1 MANFSRTD
9 LDFILQQILI
19 FEGDTEAQLGGTFD
33 SLPGLVGSPLLSN
46 GFRYVNGS
54 YNNLIPGQTLFGSA
68 DQVFPRLLTPE
79 FRPADEVPAGF
90 GMPSQ
95 PEGSATSYSQ
105 TKGFVFDTQPRTIS
119 NLIVDQT
126 AANPAAVAAANQTSG
141 STLVDGT
148 RMDGTPFQ
156 TYFIPNV
163 TPNLGADAPFN
174 SWFTLFGQFFD
185 HGLDLV
191 NKGQSGTVFVPLQ
204 EDDPLYNP
212 NPGAPN
218 FMTLTR
224 ASNLPGPDGVV
235 GDDPSTPSI
244 DESADDIH
252 EHRNQTTPF
261 IDQNQTYTSHPS
273 HQVFLREYE
282 LDLNG
287 KPVATGRLLESSD
300 TGDGLPTW
308 ADIKAQAHEMLG
320 INLTDADLTN
330 LPLLRTDSYGKFIP
344 GPNGFAQLIIGVG
357 ADQVANTPDDDV
369 VEGDPAANGGLGVEV
384 PGSVI
389 RTGHAFLDDIAHNAA
404 QLKSNGTMKIADAD
418 DVIST
423 GPIASGEYDD
433 ELLDAHFITGDGR
446 GNENIGLTTVHTIF
460 HAEHNR
466 TIQHIKDFV
475 TSSGDSA
482 FQAEWHLPDGSWN
495 GERLFQAARFATEMQ
510 YQHLVFEEFAR
521 KVQPNVDAFAAYN
534 SSIDPAIMAE
544 FAHVV
549 YRFGHS
555 MLTETVARTNAD
567 GTPNDIGLIQAF
579 LNPVEFGEGYANHID
594 AASAVVRG
602 MTNQVGNEIDEFMTE
617 ALRNNL
623 VGLPLDLAAVNIT
636 RGRDAG
642 IPSLNDARRMFYE
655 DTGHNSAL
663 LPYESWN
670 DFGQAIRHPESLVNF
685 IAAYGTHSSITN
697 ATTMADK
704 RAAAELIV
712 NGGDGAPED
721 RIDFLNS
728 TGAYANL
735 ISGEVITGLDD
746 VDFWIGGLAEEQM
759 PFGGLLGS
767 TFNFVFETQ
776 MEKLQ
781 DADRFYYLERT
792 AGLNFL
798 TELEQSSFAELIMR
812 NLPDVKHLP
821 MNVFS
826 TPTYTFEAGNVGGSG
841 AIQDDPAT
849 PYDESQL
856 LVRDNTLGANT
867 IRYNGQG
874 HVVMGG
880 TPGDDRLRSDSGVD
894 TLWGDEGNDRL
905 EGGADNDFLN
915 GGTGDDIITDASG
928 DDTIKGGDGNDVI
941 NGGPGLNVLFG
952 GAGNDFVVTGN
963 DASEVFAGAGNDFLF
978 GNTPNATMMGGEG
991 DDWLEN
997 GAAAAMPGDNAD
1009 PFGRDPVRGN
1019 DVFIGA
1025 GSLDVFNGEGG
1036 DDIMNGMSGADRSDG
1051 GSGFDWAVTDG
1062 DNTPANIDLLLNVI
1076 PGPFIPTADRF
1087 NFVEAASGWNL
1098 NDTILG
1104 DDNTFVE
1111 LELVDP
1117 ITGQNNA
1124 LNNVNNPASGGHSA
1138 ADRIAQITGLSTI
1151 LGGALSFNAGNI
1163 LLGGG
1168 GSDLIQ
1174 GRAGDDIIDGDAWVN
1189 LRISVRDVNNPNLEI
1204 DSYENMTGS
1213 LRSKMQNGVYN
1224 PGQLKIVREIKYT
1237 ADGADTAV
1245 FQDVLANYILS
1256 FSSNGTVF
1264 VDHVNPPQGG
1274 GGVRDD
1280 GSDTVRNVERLQFAD
1295 RIAFIGTP
1303 GDNNIVGTA
1312 ADDSLYGAAGN
1323 DTLNGVNGIDTLIG
1337 GNGNDTYVLDT
1348 TTDIITETASGGS
1361 SDTVQSS
1368 VTYTLGNNVE
1378 NLTLTGSNPING
1390 TGNAVNNIL
1399 LGNSANNTLNGLG
1412 GNDTLNGLGGV
1423 DILVGGL
1430 GNDTYVV
1437 DTNTVTITENSGG
1450 GTDTV
1455 QTSIALTL
1463 ATNVENLTLVG
1474 SDAIS
1479 GTGNTLNNILT
1490 GNSNDNTL
1498 SGLGGNDILIGG
1510 DGVDDL
1516 LGGAGNDT
1524 YVIDAN
1530 DTITEL
1536 AAEGTDTV
1544 QTTFTYTLAANF
1556 EKLTL
1561 TGMDAINGTG
1571 NSVIN
1576 TIVGNDGDNIL
1587 DGLAGGDSLDGGKG
1601 NDTLIGGAG
1610 ADSLTGGLGADKF
1623 TYALTGHSTS
1633 AARDNIVD
1641 FISGTDIIDLQQ
1653 IDANFAIGGNQTF
1666 TFIGDA
1672 LFTGAGQVR
1681 YDFVTGLLEANVNA
1695 NLAADFQ
1702 VQLTAA
1708 PALSESD
1715 LIL

>member
-1 MANFSRTD
+1 
-9 LDFILQQILI
+9 
-19 FEGDTEAQLGGTFD
+19 
-33 SLPGLVGSPLLSN
+33 
-46 GFRYVNGS
+46 
-54 YNNLIPGQTLFGSA
+54 
-68 DQVFPRLLTPE
+68 
-79 FRPADEVPAGF
+79 
-90 GMPSQ
+90 
-95 PEGSATSYSQ
+95 
-105 TKGFVFDTQPRTIS
+105 
-119 NLIVDQT
+119 
-126 AANPAAVAAANQTSG
+126 
-141 STLVDGT
+141 
-148 RMDGTPFQ
+148 
-156 TYFIPNV
+156 
-163 TPNLGADAPFN
+163 
-174 SWFTLFGQFFD
+174 
-185 HGLDLV
+185 
-191 NKGQSGTVFVPLQ
+191 
-204 EDDPLYNP
+204 
-212 NPGAPN
+212 
-218 FMTLTR
+218 
-224 ASNLPGPDGVV
+224 
-235 GDDPSTPSI
+235 
-244 DESADDIH
+244 
-252 EHRNQTTPF
+252 
-261 IDQNQTYTSHPS
+261 
-273 HQVFLREYE
+273 
-282 LDLNG
+282 
-287 KPVATGRLLESSD
+287 
-300 TGDGLPTW
+300 
-308 ADIKAQAHEMLG
+308 
-320 INLTDADLTN
+320 
-330 LPLLRTDSYGKFIP
+330 
-344 GPNGFAQLIIGVG
+344 
-357 ADQVANTPDDDV
+357 
-369 VEGDPAANGGLGVEV
+369 
-384 PGSVI
+384 
-389 RTGHAFLDDIAHNAA
+389 
-404 QLKSNGTMKIADAD
+404 
-418 DVIST
+418 
-423 GPIASGEYDD
+423 
-433 ELLDAHFITGDGR
+433 
-446 GNENIGLTTVHTIF
+446 
-460 HAEHNR
+460 
-466 TIQHIKDFV
+466 
-475 TSSGDSA
+475 
-482 FQAEWHLPDGSWN
+482 
-495 GERLFQAARFATEMQ
+495 
-510 YQHLVFEEFAR
+510 
-521 KVQPNVDAFAAYN
+521 
-534 SSIDPAIMAE
+534 
-544 FAHVV
+544 
-549 YRFGHS
+549 
-555 MLTETVARTNAD
+555 
-567 GTPNDIGLIQAF
+567 
-579 LNPVEFGEGYANHID
+579 
-594 AASAVVRG
+594 
-602 MTNQVGNEIDEFMTE
+602 
-617 ALRNNL
+617 
-623 VGLPLDLAAVNIT
+623 
-636 RGRDAG
+636 
-642 IPSLNDARRMFYE
+642 
-655 DTGHNSAL
+655 
-663 LPYESWN
+663 
-670 DFGQAIRHPESLVNF
+670 
-685 IAAYGTHSSITN
+685 
-697 ATTMADK
+697 
-704 RAAAELIV
+704 
-712 NGGDGAPED
+712 
-721 RIDFLNS
+721 
-728 TGAYANL
+728 
-735 ISGEVITGLDD
+735 
-746 VDFWIGGLAEEQM
+746 
-759 PFGGLLGS
+759 
-767 TFNFVFETQ
+767 
-776 MEKLQ
+776 
-781 DADRFYYLERT
+781 
-792 AGLNFL
+792 
-798 TELEQSSFAELIMR
+798 
-812 NLPDVKHLP
+812 
-821 MNVFS
+821 
-826 TPTYTFEAGNVGGSG
+826 
-841 AIQDDPAT
+841 
-849 PYDESQL
+849 
-856 LVRDNTLGANT
+856 
-867 IRYNGQG
+867 
-874 HVVMGG
+874 
-880 TPGDDRLRSDSGVD
+880 
-894 TLWGDEGNDRL
+894 
-905 EGGADNDFLN
+905 
-915 GGTGDDIITDASG
+915 
-928 DDTIKGGDGNDVI
+928 
-941 NGGPGLNVLFG
+941 
-952 GAGNDFVVTGN
+952 
-963 DASEVFAGAGNDFLF
+963 
-978 GNTPNATMMGGEG
+978 
-991 DDWLEN
+991 
-997 GAAAAMPGDNAD
+997 
-1009 PFGRDPVRGN
+1009 
-1019 DVFIGA
+1019 
-1025 GSLDVFNGEGG
+1025 
-1036 DDIMNGMSGADRSDG
+1036 MNGMSGADRSDG

-1138 ADRIAQITGLSTI
+1138 ADRIAQINGLSTI

-1204 DSYENMTGS
+1204 DSYENMTSS

-1323 DTLNGVNGIDTLIG
+1323 DTLNGANGIDTLIG
-1337 GNGNDTYVLDT
+1337 GNGNDTYVVDT
-1348 TTDIITETASGGS
+1348 TTDIITETASGGI

-1450 GTDTV
+1450 GIDTV
-1455 QTSIALTL
+1455 QASIALTL

-1474 SDAIS
+1474 SDTIS

-1510 DGVDDL
+1510 DGVDAL

-1544 QTTFTYTLAANF
+1544 QTTFTYTLVTNF

-1561 TGMDAINGTG
+1561 TGTDAINGTG

-1576 TIVGNDGDNIL
+1576 TIVGNDGENIL

-1610 ADSLTGGLGADKF
+1610 PDSLTGGLGADKF
-1623 TYALTGHSTS
+1623 TYALIGHSTS